1 MDLWIFLHFIASL
14 GLQRIKKQVNLNWG
28 RFSPRQKAL
37 RPPDGKGE
45 RTPMF
50 FKKQSAGADWLV
62 AGLGNP
68 GKKYE
73 GTRHNAGF
81 DALDFLAGRWNA
93 PTPRVKFE
101 GLSAQTTVNGHKVI
115 LLKPQTFMNLSGRSI
130 GAAAAFYK
138 IDPAHVIVLCD
149 DVTQS
154 PGKVRIRPSGSAGGH
169 NGLKDIIA
177 RLGSQEFPRV
187 RLGVGEKP
195 SPEYDLADWV
205 LGRISGA
212 DRKAFESRL
221 EDVANAVELIMD
233 GKLSEAQNRY
243 NR

>member
-1 MDLWIFLHFIASL
+1 
-14 GLQRIKKQVNLNWG
+14 
-28 RFSPRQKAL
+28 
-37 RPPDGKGE
+37 
-45 RTPMF
+45 MF

-81 DALDFLAGRWNA
+81 DALDFIARRWNA
-93 PTPRVKFE
+93 PAPRVKFE
-101 GLSAQTTVNGHKVI
+101 GLLAQTAVNGHKVI

-130 GAAAAFYK
+130 GAAADFYK
-138 IDPAHVIVLCD
+138 IDPAH
-149 DVTQS
+149 
-154 PGKVRIRPSGSAGGH
+154 GH

-195 SPEYDLADWV
+195 SSEYDLADWV

-233 GKLSEAQNRY
+233 GRLSEAQNRY

>member
-1 MDLWIFLHFIASL
+1 
-14 GLQRIKKQVNLNWG
+14 
-28 RFSPRQKAL
+28 
-37 RPPDGKGE
+37 
-45 RTPMF
+45 MF

-81 DALDFLAGRWNA
+81 DALDFIARRWNA

-101 GLSAQTTVNGHKVI
+101 GLCAQATVGGQKVI

-130 GAAAAFYK
+130 GAAADFYK
-138 IDPAHVIVLCD
+138 IDPSHVIVLCD

-195 SPEYDLADWV
+195 NPEYDLADWV
-205 LGRISGA
+205 LGRLSGD

-221 EDVANAVELIMD
+221 EDVADAVELILA
-233 GKLSEAQNRY
+233 GKLPEAQNRY
-243 NR
+243 NH

>member
-1 MDLWIFLHFIASL
+1 
-14 GLQRIKKQVNLNWG
+14 
-28 RFSPRQKAL
+28 
-37 RPPDGKGE
+37 
-45 RTPMF
+45 MF

-81 DALDFLAGRWNA
+81 DALDFIAGRWNA

-101 GLSAQTTVNGHKVI
+101 GLLAQPAVNGHKVI

-130 GAAAAFYK
+130 GAATDFYK

-195 SPEYDLADWV
+195 SPEYDRADWV

-221 EDVANAVELIMD
+221 EDVASAVELIMD
-233 GKLSEAQNRY
+233 GRLSEAQNRY

>member
-1 MDLWIFLHFIASL
+1 
-14 GLQRIKKQVNLNWG
+14 
-28 RFSPRQKAL
+28 
-37 RPPDGKGE
+37 
-45 RTPMF
+45 MF

-81 DALDFLAGRWNA
+81 DALDFIAGRWNA
-93 PTPRVKFE
+93 PAPRVKFE
-101 GLSAQTTVNGHKVI
+101 GLLAQTAVNGHKVI

-130 GAAAAFYK
+130 GAATDFYK

-221 EDVANAVELIMD
+221 EDVASAVELIMD
-233 GKLSEAQNRY
+233 GRLSEAQNRY

>member
-1 MDLWIFLHFIASL
+1 
-14 GLQRIKKQVNLNWG
+14 
-28 RFSPRQKAL
+28 
-37 RPPDGKGE
+37 
-45 RTPMF
+45 MF

-68 GKKYE
+68 GKQYE

-81 DALDFLAGRWNA
+81 DALDHIARRWNA

-101 GLSAQTTVNGHKVI
+101 GLCAQVSVDGRKVI

-130 GAAAAFYK
+130 AAAANFYK

-177 RLGSQEFPRV
+177 RLGSQDFPRV

-195 SPEYDLADWV
+195 NPEYDLADWV
-205 LGRISGA
+205 LGRLSGA
-212 DRKAFESRL
+212 DRKAFEGRL
-221 EDVANAVELIMD
+221 EDVAGAVELILA
-233 GKLSEAQNRY
+233 GKLPEAQNRY
-243 NR
+243 NH

>member
-1 MDLWIFLHFIASL
+1 
-14 GLQRIKKQVNLNWG
+14 
-28 RFSPRQKAL
+28 
-37 RPPDGKGE
+37 
-45 RTPMF
+45 MF

-81 DALDFLAGRWNA
+81 DALDFIARRWGA
-93 PTPRVKFE
+93 PAPRVKFE
-101 GLSAQTTVNGHKVI
+101 GLLAQAAVNGRKVI

-130 GAAAAFYK
+130 GAAASFYK

-154 PGKVRIRPSGSAGGH
+154 PGRVRIRPSGSAGGH

-177 RLGSQEFPRV
+177 RLGSQDFPRV

-205 LGRISGA
+205 LGRLSGA

-233 GKLSEAQNRY
+233 GRLSEAQNRY

>member
-1 MDLWIFLHFIASL
+1 MLSLYLRIFLHFNTSS
-14 GLQRIKKQVNLNWG
+14 GLHR
-28 RFSPRQKAL
+28 R
-37 RPPDGKGE
+37 
-45 RTPMF
+45 
-50 FKKQSAGADWLV
+50 KKQSAGADWLV

-81 DALDFLAGRWNA
+81 DALDFLARRWDA
-93 PTPRVKFE
+93 PAPRVKFE
-101 GLSAQTTVNGHKVI
+101 GLCAQTAVKGQKVI

-130 GAAAAFYK
+130 GAAADFYK

-149 DVTQS
+149 DVTQD
-154 PGKVRIRPSGSAGGH
+154 PGRVRIRPSGSAGGH

-195 SPEYDLADWV
+195 GPEYDLADWV
-205 LGRISGA
+205 LGRIGGE

-221 EDVANAVELIMD
+221 EDVANAVELIME

>member
-1 MDLWIFLHFIASL
+1 
-14 GLQRIKKQVNLNWG
+14 
-28 RFSPRQKAL
+28 
-37 RPPDGKGE
+37 
-45 RTPMF
+45 MF
-50 FKKQSAGADWLV
+50 FKKQSAGAEWLV

-81 DALDFLAGRWNA
+81 DALDFLARRWNA

-101 GLSAQTTVNGHKVI
+101 GLCCQAAVNGHKVV

-130 GAAAAFYK
+130 AAAAAFYK
-138 IDPAHVIVLCD
+138 IDPARVVVLCD

-154 PGKVRIRPSGSAGGH
+154 PGRVRIRPSGSAGGH

-177 RLGSQEFPRV
+177 RLDSQDFVRV

-195 SPEYDLADWV
+195 NPEYDLADWV

>member
-1 MDLWIFLHFIASL
+1 
-14 GLQRIKKQVNLNWG
+14 
-28 RFSPRQKAL
+28 
-37 RPPDGKGE
+37 
-45 RTPMF
+45 MF

-81 DALDFLAGRWNA
+81 DALDFIARRWNA

-101 GLSAQTTVNGHKVI
+101 GLSAQAAVNGHKVV

-130 GAAAAFYK
+130 AAAAAFYK
-138 IDPAHVIVLCD
+138 IDPARVIVLCD

-177 RLGSQEFPRV
+177 RLGSQDFARV

-195 SPEYDLADWV
+195 SPDYDLADWV
-205 LGRISGA
+205 LGRLSGA

-221 EDVANAVELIMD
+221 EDVAQAVELILD
-233 GKLSEAQNRY
+233 GKLPEAQNRF
-243 NR
+243 NH

>member
-1 MDLWIFLHFIASL
+1 MAVA
-14 GLQRIKKQVNLNWG
+14 GLIV
-28 RFSPRQKAL
+28 
-37 RPPDGKGE
+37 
-45 RTPMF
+45 
-50 FKKQSAGADWLV
+50 
-62 AGLGNP
+62 GLGNP
-68 GKKYE
+68 GKQYE
-73 GTRHNAGF
+73 STRHNMGF
-81 DALDFLAGRWNA
+81 LFVDELLREAKNVSSMSGDKFRCELWKAALPGSPDQWLIA
-93 PTPRVKFE
+93 
-101 GLSAQTTVNGHKVI
+101 
-115 LLKPQTFMNLSGRSI
+115 KPQTFMNLSGRSI
-130 GAAAAFYK
+130 GAAADFYK

-195 SPEYDLADWV
+195 NPEYDLADWV

>member
-1 MDLWIFLHFIASL
+1 MAVA
-14 GLQRIKKQVNLNWG
+14 GLIV
-28 RFSPRQKAL
+28 
-37 RPPDGKGE
+37 
-45 RTPMF
+45 
-50 FKKQSAGADWLV
+50 
-62 AGLGNP
+62 GLGNP
-68 GKKYE
+68 GKQYE
-73 GTRHNAGF
+73 STRHNMGF
-81 DALDFLAGRWNA
+81 LFVDELLREAKNVSSMSGDKFRCELWKAALPGSPDQWLIA
-93 PTPRVKFE
+93 
-101 GLSAQTTVNGHKVI
+101 
-115 LLKPQTFMNLSGRSI
+115 KPQTFMNLSGRSI
-130 GAAAAFYK
+130 GAAADFYK

-177 RLGSQEFPRV
+177 RLGSQDFPRV

-195 SPEYDLADWV
+195 NPEYDLADWV

>member
-1 MDLWIFLHFIASL
+1 M
-14 GLQRIKKQVNLNWG
+14 
-28 RFSPRQKAL
+28 
-37 RPPDGKGE
+37 
-45 RTPMF
+45 
-50 FKKQSAGADWLV
+50 

-81 DALDFLAGRWNA
+81 DALDFIAGRWNA

-101 GLSAQTTVNGHKVI
+101 GLLAQTAVIGHKVI

-130 GAAAAFYK
+130 GAAADFYK

-221 EDVANAVELIMD
+221 EDVASAVELIMD
-233 GKLSEAQNRY
+233 GRLSEAQNRY